1 MGRLLIPAL
10 LLSAVPGV
18 LAGQDAKPKL
28 EIYGFIMTDAGFNGT
43 RGNPNWFD
51 VVRPT
56 QLPAFEDQF
65 GPGSDFFFS
74 VRQTRFGTRATIPTA
89 LGDVKTTFEFEMLG
103 VGVDAGQTTFRL
115 RHAYAE
121 LGHFGAG
128 QTWSPFA
135 DFEVLPT
142 NVENWGPPAM
152 SLFRNVQVRWMPIQG
167 VSRLTVALERPG
179 ASADEGV
186 YADRIELEDV
196 GARFPLPDLS
206 AEYRRGGKWGYVE
219 LAGILRYLKWD
230 DFGTDAV
237 NLEGDATGWG
247 LNLTSNLKFGGSNTA
262 KLGLVYGEGIE
273 NYMRDAPADVALDP
287 NPGGGAIT
295 PVKGVAL
302 PIFGMMAYLDHAWNK
317 KFTTTI
323 GYSFVDIDNTELQT
337 PRALK
342 KGQYASTN
350 LLYTPVPGVMSGVE
364 LVWANRDNF
373 NDGFSSSTVRV
384 QFSFRYNF
392 SKTF

>member
-1 MGRLLIPAL
+1 VGRLLIPAL
-10 LLSAVPGV
+10 LLSAVPAV

-167 VSRLTVALERPG
+167 ASRLTVALERPG

-287 NPGGGAIT
+287 NFPNQLSGGQQQL
-295 PVKGVAL
+295 VGVARAVIASPKL
-302 PIFGMMAYLDHAWNK
+302 ILADEPTGNLHSDQSREIMELFRRLNQAG
-317 KFTTTI
+317 TTI
-323 GYSFVDIDNTELQT
+323 VQVTHSEENARYGHRVI
-337 PRALK
+337 RLK
-342 KGQYASTN
+342 DGW
-350 LLYTPVPGVMSGVE
+350 VVE
-364 LVWANRDNF
+364 
-373 NDGFSSSTVRV
+373 S
-384 QFSFRYNF
+384 
-392 SKTF
+392 